1 MSSFLFLAAWIT
13 IGVALG
19 AVLTPEPG
27 RRFAWAPYALFLG
40 PLWAAVAL
48 DRPLPSDGTAPRR

>member
-1 MSSFLFLAAWIT
+1 MTSILFLAAWT
-13 IGVALG
+13 ATGVALG

-40 PLWAAVAL
+40 PLWAAVAI
-48 DRPLPSDGTAPRR
+48 DRPGRNGGATPPR